1 MKLLGKVVV
10 VTGAGRMRGIGR
22 ATALRLASEGAD
34 LVLSAVARD
43 PASFPMAER
52 AAGWRGVSSVADEV
66 RALGRAAVT
75 LACDVSRP
83 EDVAAM
89 VDAAVAEFGRLDGLV
104 NNAGVPS
111 GAGSTPLVDMDDA
124 LWDRT
129 VAVNLTGVYL
139 TCKAA
144 AKAMIGL
151 GRGGAIVNVGSLAS
165 RMGFANYG
173 AYCATKFGVIGLTQ
187 QLAIELAPHGIR
199 VNAICPGSTDTDM
212 MRGTFER
219 AGALAGVPSE
229 RVRNGAIRQTPM
241 GRQGAPEEQAAA
253 IAFLLGPDASFV
265 TGQALNVDGGI
276 RMD

>member
-1 MKLLGKVVV
+1 MKLEGKVAI

-43 PASFPMAER
+43 PGTFPEAER
-52 AAGWRGVSSVADEV
+52 AAGWRGVESVAEEV
-66 RALGRAAVT
+66 RGIGRQAIALN
-75 LACDVSRP
+75 CDVSRAD
-83 EDVAAM
+83 DVGAM
-89 VDAAVAEFGRLDGLV
+89 VEAAVARFGRLDALV
-104 NNAGVPS
+104 NNAGIPS
-111 GAGSTPLVDMDDA
+111 GAGDTTLVDMDDA

-139 TCKAA
+139 VCKATA
-144 AKAMIGL
+144 RAMIR
-151 GRGGAIVNVGSLAS
+151 RGEGGSIVNVGSLAS
-165 RMGFANYG
+165 RMGFPNYG

-219 AGALAGVPSE
+219 AGALAGVAAD

-241 GRQGAPEEQAAA
+241 GRQGTPEEQAAV

>member
-1 MKLLGKVVV
+1 MKLAGKVAI

-43 PASFPMAER
+43 PASYPEAER
-52 AAGWRGVSSVADEV
+52 DAGWRGVASLAEEV
-66 RALGRAAVT
+66 RALGRRA
-75 LACDVSRP
+75 LALTCDVSEP
-83 EDVAAM
+83 ADVTAM
-89 VDAAVAEFGRLDGLV
+89 VDAAVAEFGRIDALV

-111 GAGSTPLVDMDDA
+111 GAGSTPLVEMDDA

-139 TCKAA
+139 VCKAT
-144 AKAMIGL
+144 AKAMIRL
-151 GRGGAIVNVGSLAS
+151 GQGGAIVNVGSLAG
-165 RMGFANYG
+165 RMGLPNYG
-173 AYCATKFGVIGLTQ
+173 AYCATKFGVLGMSQ

-199 VNAICPGSTDTDM
+199 VNTVCPGSTDTDM
-212 MRGTFER
+212 MRATFDR
-219 AGALAGVPSE
+219 AGSLAGVSPD
-229 RVRNGAIRQTPM
+229 RARNAAIRQTPM
-241 GRQGAPEEQAAA
+241 GRQGAPEEQAAV

-265 TGQALNVDGGI
+265 TGQAINVDGGI